1 MAVYRGLNTNLAAGA
16 TFKPDL
22 KPNDRFGPR
31 GGHVRVRAKQVNA
44 VATFIIAETIFVG
57 NEMIENRGNIA
68 SDAGGVVDN
77 FTPAIEA
84 VGGPGD
90 VVDITFI
97 NVGTTAVG
105 TFTFLVE
112 IENA

>member
-1 MAVYRGLNTNLAAGA
+1 MPVYRGNVGLLAAGA
-16 TFKPDL
+16 SFKPDL

-31 GGHVRVRAKQVNA
+31 GGHVRLRSKNKTTAN
-44 VATFIIAETIFVG
+44 VALVETLFVG
-57 NEMIENRGNIA
+57 NEMIENRGTVMD
-68 SDAGGVVDN
+68 DANGTVDN

-90 VVDITFI
+90 VVDVAFF
-97 NVGTTAVG
+97 NVGTAAVA
-105 TFTFLVE
+105 LANWVVE